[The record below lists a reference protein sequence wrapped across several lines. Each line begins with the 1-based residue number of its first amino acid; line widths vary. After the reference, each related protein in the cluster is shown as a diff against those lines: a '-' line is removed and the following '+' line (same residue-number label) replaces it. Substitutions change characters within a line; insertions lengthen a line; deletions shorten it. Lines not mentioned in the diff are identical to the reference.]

1 MTLDSSGDP
10 NSRYQVE
17 LKPPSQ
23 ENGLNFDMKLQLFH
37 ALAPLFNTLLK
48 MKKTI
53 FIELY
58 RFWVRMHQTP
68 VDRHNSMME
77 IVSDLSR

>member
-1 MTLDSSGDP
+1 MTLGSSGDP

-48 MKKTI
+48 MKKTVKFNHYHFHRVI
-53 FIELY
+53 QILG
-58 RFWVRMHQTP
+58 Q
-68 VDRHNSMME
+68 DA
-77 IVSDLSR
+77 SDPG